1 MDMTRFNREK
11 IPWKKLLRDAQNG
24 DKKAMEQFCLR
35 AEPII
40 QEFFKVSVLNRRLGG
55 DEIRGIAYLA
65 LMQFMAD
72 FKGEVIEKTL
82 PCLLFRVIR
91 CALVSET
98 RKERKRFENELQ
110 GSQMGNTGEAG
121 EEDWYDSSFPANRE
135 AEPEQVL
142 LKAELKKEVQAALLH
157 TTQRQRNYI
166 RAIYFDGKKT
176 AEYAEETGCSPQFIR
191 KTKQNAL
198 IRMRALLKHRNV
210 V

>member
-1 MDMTRFNREK
+1 MTIFDREK

-24 DKKAMEQFCLR
+24 DKKAMERFCLS

-40 QEFFKVSVLNRRLGG
+40 QEFFKVHVLNRRLGR

-65 LMQFMAD
+65 LMKFLAG
-72 FKGEVIEKTL
+72 FKGEVRENTL

-91 CALVSET
+91 CALLSET
-98 RKERKRFENELQ
+98 RKEQNRFENEVQ
-110 GSQMGNTGEAG
+110 ESQVGNTGEPGRDA
-121 EEDWYDSSFPANRE
+121 WYGSAHPANRE

-142 LKAELKKEVQAALLH
+142 LKAELEKEVQDALLH
-157 TTQRQRNYI
+157 TTLRQRDYI

-176 AEYAEETGCSPQFIR
+176 TEYAKETGCSPQFIR
-191 KTKQNAL
+191 KTKKNTL
-198 IRMRALLKHRNV
+198 NRMRALLKHRNV